1 MVVAAA
7 IETRIMP
14 GDEHSDATKRLAGTR
29 FADVGVLMDA
39 GLRNGWRNPPLHP
52 VTRGEGAQRKR
63 GACDVGRDLDGAED
77 A

>member
-1 MVVAAA
+1 MRQSGPPAAVRRRRGPDGCRL
-7 IETRIMP
+7 E
-14 GDEHSDATKRLAGTR
+14 KRLAH
-29 FADVGVLMDA
+29 
-39 GLRNGWRNPPLHP
+39 PPVHA

>member
-7 IETRIMP
+7 IE
-14 GDEHSDATKRLAGTR
+14 SDATKQLVGTR
-29 FADVGVLMDA
+29 FADGGVVTDA
-39 GLRNGWRNPPLHP
+39 GSINGWRNPPVYA

-63 GACDVGRDLDGAED
+63 GACDAGRDLDGAED